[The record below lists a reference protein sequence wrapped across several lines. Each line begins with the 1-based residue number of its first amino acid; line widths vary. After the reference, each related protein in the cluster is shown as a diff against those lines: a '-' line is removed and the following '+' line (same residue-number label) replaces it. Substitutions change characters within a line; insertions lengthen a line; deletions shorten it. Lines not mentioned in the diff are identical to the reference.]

1 MNIAFTENT
10 HPGTLP
16 PSDQLGFG
24 SVFTDHMFLM
34 DYSAGKGW
42 HDARIVPYGP
52 ISLSPAASV
61 LHYGTEVFE
70 GLKAYRR
77 PDGGV
82 QLFRPWEN
90 VARLNRSCERLGLP
104 QLDPDD
110 ALQAIKEIVRVD
122 QRWVPNDPGTSLY
135 IRPFLYS
142 TDPTLALHGVH
153 EASFVIILSPSGSYF
168 SDGLKPVPI
177 MVETEDVRAVR
188 GGTGEAKC
196 GGNYGAANRAGE
208 RAEAKGYSQVLWLDG
223 VERKYVE
230 EGGGMNVMFKING
243 TVVTPALTGSILRG
257 VTRKSAIELLKS
269 WDVPVEE
276 RLLSVDELFEAAKT
290 GALEEAWCI
299 GTAAVISPIGALG
312 WGDKCYEINHNRIGE
327 LSQKLYDELTGIQWA
342 RSPIPSAG
350 PVRCA
355 EAMEKIFRIP
365 AKAGIRNI
373 YSLRVSCYSM
383 GYMIINEGA
392 SSMKAIVTVLGRDRV
407 GIIASVC
414 ALLSEYNI
422 NILDISQTIL
432 EQGYFTMVLLVD
444 ISACTVSF
452 PEIADK
458 LDAYGTERGLAV
470 RIQREDIFN
479 AMHRI

>member
-1 MNIAFTENT
+1 MNITITKTT

-24 SVFTDHMFLM
+24 TVFTDHMFLM
-34 DYSAGKGW
+34 DYSADKGW
-42 HDARIVPYGP
+42 HDARVVPYGP
-52 ISLSPAASV
+52 ITMSPAASV

-70 GLKAYRR
+70 GMKAYRR

-110 ALQAIKEIVRVD
+110 ALQAIKTVVKVD
-122 QRWVPNDPGTSLY
+122 ENWVPSDPGTSLY
-135 IRPFLYS
+135 IRPFLYG

-153 EASFVIILSPSGSYF
+153 EATFAVILSPSGSYF
-168 SDGLKPVPI
+168 KNGLQPVPI

-196 GGNYGAANRAGE
+196 GGNYGAANRAGD
-208 RAEAKGYSQVLWLDG
+208 RAIEKGFSQDRGLDG

-269 WDVPVEE
+269 WGVPVEE
-276 RLLSVDELFEAAKT
+276 RLLSVDELFDAAAS

-299 GTAAVISPIGALG
+299 GTAAVISPIGELS
-312 WGDKCYEINHNRIGE
+312 WGDRDYKVNDNKIGA
-327 LSQKLYDELTGIQWA
+327 LSQKLYDELTGIQWGTKPDPFGWVC
-342 RSPIPSAG
+342 PI
-350 PVRCA
+350 
-355 EAMEKIFRIP
+355 
-365 AKAGIRNI
+365 
-373 YSLRVSCYSM
+373 
-383 GYMIINEGA
+383 
-392 SSMKAIVTVLGRDRV
+392 D
-407 GIIASVC
+407 
-414 ALLSEYNI
+414 
-422 NILDISQTIL
+422 
-432 EQGYFTMVLLVD
+432 
-444 ISACTVSF
+444 
-452 PEIADK
+452 
-458 LDAYGTERGLAV
+458 
-470 RIQREDIFN
+470 
-479 AMHRI
+479 

>member
-1 MNIAFTENT
+1 MNITITKTT

-24 SVFTDHMFLM
+24 TVFTDHMFLM
-34 DYSAGKGW
+34 DYSADKGW
-42 HDARIVPYGP
+42 HDARVVPYGP
-52 ISLSPAASV
+52 ITMPPAASV

-70 GLKAYRR
+70 GMKAYRR

-110 ALQAIKEIVRVD
+110 ALQAIKTVVKVD
-122 QRWVPNDPGTSLY
+122 EAWVPSDPGTSLY
-135 IRPFLYS
+135 IRPFLYG

-153 EASFVIILSPSGSYF
+153 EATFAIILSPSGSYF
-168 SDGLKPVPI
+168 KNGLQPVPI

-196 GGNYGAANRAGE
+196 GGNYGAANRAGD
-208 RAEAKGYSQVLWLDG
+208 RAIEKGFSQVLWLDG

-269 WDVPVEE
+269 WGVPVEE
-276 RLLSVDELFEAAKT
+276 RLLSVDELFDAAES

-299 GTAAVISPIGALG
+299 GTAAVISPIAELCWGERDYKVSDNKIGA
-312 WGDKCYEINHNRIGE
+312 
-327 LSQKLYDELTGIQWA
+327 LSQKLYDELTGIQWGTK
-342 RSPIPSAG
+342 PDPFGWIC
-350 PVRCA
+350 PV
-355 EAMEKIFRIP
+355 
-365 AKAGIRNI
+365 
-373 YSLRVSCYSM
+373 
-383 GYMIINEGA
+383 
-392 SSMKAIVTVLGRDRV
+392 D
-407 GIIASVC
+407 
-414 ALLSEYNI
+414 
-422 NILDISQTIL
+422 
-432 EQGYFTMVLLVD
+432 
-444 ISACTVSF
+444 
-452 PEIADK
+452 
-458 LDAYGTERGLAV
+458 
-470 RIQREDIFN
+470 
-479 AMHRI
+479 

>member
-1 MNIAFTENT
+1 MNITITKTT

-24 SVFTDHMFLM
+24 TVFTDHMFLM
-34 DYSAGKGW
+34 DYSADKGW
-42 HDARIVPYGP
+42 HDARVVPYGP
-52 ISLSPAASV
+52 ITMSPAASV

-70 GLKAYRR
+70 GMKAYRR

-110 ALQAIKEIVRVD
+110 TLQAIKTVVKVD
-122 QRWVPNDPGTSLY
+122 ENWVPSDPGTSLY
-135 IRPFLYS
+135 IRPFLYG

-153 EASFVIILSPSGSYF
+153 EATFAVILSPSGSYF
-168 SDGLKPVPI
+168 KNGLQPVPI

-196 GGNYGAANRAGE
+196 GGNRAIE
-208 RAEAKGYSQVLWLDG
+208 KGFSQVLWLDG

-269 WDVPVEE
+269 WGVPVEE
-276 RLLSVDELFEAAKT
+276 RLLSVDELFDAAAS

-299 GTAAVISPIGALG
+299 GTAAVISPIGELS
-312 WGDKCYEINHNRIGE
+312 WGDRDYKVNDNKIGA
-327 LSQKLYDELTGIQWA
+327 LSQKLYDELTGIQWGTKPDPFGWVC
-342 RSPIPSAG
+342 PI
-350 PVRCA
+350 
-355 EAMEKIFRIP
+355 
-365 AKAGIRNI
+365 
-373 YSLRVSCYSM
+373 
-383 GYMIINEGA
+383 
-392 SSMKAIVTVLGRDRV
+392 D
-407 GIIASVC
+407 
-414 ALLSEYNI
+414 
-422 NILDISQTIL
+422 
-432 EQGYFTMVLLVD
+432 
-444 ISACTVSF
+444 
-452 PEIADK
+452 
-458 LDAYGTERGLAV
+458 
-470 RIQREDIFN
+470 
-479 AMHRI
+479 